1 LDLTNNAICKEENYR
16 EKIMAALKKNTND
29 EEDAIVLDCKNEEGL
44 SVSDNSDDDMEEGEF
59 DMDGEGGEDDIYN
72 ELEISSELRAKIK
85 NGTVT
90 EEEL

>member
-1 LDLTNNAICKEENYR
+1 
-16 EKIMAALKKNTND
+16 MAALKKNTND

>member
-1 LDLTNNAICKEENYR
+1 
-16 EKIMAALKKNTND
+16 MAALKKNTND
-29 EEDAIVLDCKNEEGL
+29 EEDGIVLDCKNEEGL

-59 DMDGEGGEDDIYN
+59 DMDGMEGGEDDIYN